1 MINNLLSSPAMG
13 VLETA
18 LDGTSLR
25 NSTISDNL
33 ANVDTPGFKRSDV
46 YFEDELKKALNN
58 EEIQG
63 KRTDARHI
71 PIGGK
76 NVNEVTPQVI
86 QDQTTSGRVDG
97 NNVDIDSEM
106 AKLAQNSIM
115 YNALVQGI
123 NSEFSKLSYA
133 ITEGRK

>member
-1 MINNLLSSPAMG
+1 MINNLIGSPAMG
-13 VLETA
+13 VLEKA

-25 NSTISDNL
+25 NSVISDNL

-58 EEIQG
+58 EGIQG
-63 KRTDARHI
+63 TRTDARHI
-71 PIGGK
+71 PIGTK
-76 NVNEVTPQVI
+76 SLSEVTPQVV
-86 QDQTTSGRVDG
+86 QDKNTSGRVDG
-97 NNVDIDSEM
+97 NNVDIDNEM
-106 AKLAQNSIM
+106 SKLAKNTIM

-123 NSEFSKLSYA
+123 NSEFNKLSYA